1 MLDAAERQGGV
12 AGIGYSEQVQDRLTL
27 GQELYGDRW
36 ASRSLHDLI
45 REVREEAFD
54 IGSWSVLAAQIADE
68 SLGGERM
75 MHVRMLLQQAVGR
88 AAAVEHDLRQVLDL
102 LAD

>member
-45 REVREEAFD
+45 RE
-54 IGSWSVLAAQIADE
+54 IADE